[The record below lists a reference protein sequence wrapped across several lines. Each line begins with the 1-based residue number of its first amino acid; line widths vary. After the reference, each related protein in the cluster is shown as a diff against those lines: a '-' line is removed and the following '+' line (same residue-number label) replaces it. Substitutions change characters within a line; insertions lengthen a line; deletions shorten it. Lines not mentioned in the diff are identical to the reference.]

1 MHPLATADGDSPV
14 VSMSTVREY
23 NAAEEKALRKARL
36 GFSGYP
42 AGPYFGLSKEDAA
55 AAVRSDHPILN
66 DWSDGEINDTIDSI
80 ESTVMEVLVQSPI
93 GPFLVLSAISILRD
107 GMDLGEW
114 GKIEPIEAL
123 SFLKIQF

>member
-1 MHPLATADGDSPV
+1 MHPVATDGDPPV
-14 VSMSTVREY
+14 ASTSAVREY

-42 AGPYFGLSKEDAA
+42 AGPYYGLSKEDAA
-55 AAVRSDHPILN
+55 ASVRSDHPVLK
-66 DWSDGEINDTIDSI
+66 DWSDNEINDTIDDLD
-80 ESTVMEVLVQSPI
+80 STLVEILVQSPI

-114 GKIEPIEAL
+114 GKIEPMEAL